1 MSKHKIVILSLAA
14 SLLSVTSCGVTTPTS
29 ERAEEGFFSDENFNI
44 EEVDITEES
53 EFAFDE
59 ELLPTDFLAVQ
70 DQPESIPDLKQTVF
84 FFDYNSETIRPS
96 AFPSLDAHAQNI
108 RQLLLENP
116 NLVVVLEG
124 NTDETGSRE
133 YNLSLGQRRAE
144 SVGRYLRV
152 RGVPRSV
159 IRVISFGEESP
170 AVVGNDEA
178 AWAQNRRVSVKY

>member
-1 MSKHKIVILSLAA
+1 MSKHKISAFLLAV
-14 SLLSVTSCGVTTPTS
+14 SLSVVTGCGVTTPTS
-29 ERAEEGFFSDENFNI
+29 EKSEEGFFSDENFNI
-44 EEVDITEES
+44 EEVDVTEES

-70 DQPESIPDLKQTVF
+70 EQAEAIPDLRQNVF
-84 FFDYNSETIRPS
+84 FFNYNSETVEPS
-96 AFPSLDAHAQNI
+96 SFPSLDAHAQNI
-108 RQLLLENP
+108 RQVLLENP

-124 NTDETGSRE
+124 HTDDTGSRE

-159 IRVISFGEESP
+159 IRTISFGEESP